1 MPGSSDASPTSSDSS
16 TSRLVS
22 HSDDLSL
29 PTVVVTVPRRC
40 SHDDVIAEDDHVT
53 NMAAND
59 TAPEVDRPSG
69 GGGGGVGGGRL
80 PVIRTVDERGSVQ
93 VKTSKANGIWSGGGG
108 RITPVETS
116 PCLLRPGELH
126 RRLNAVVRD
135 RIIFFTRKDRSLSAA
150 RDRSPSTQRC

>member
-1 MPGSSDASPTSSDSS
+1 
-16 TSRLVS
+16 VS

-59 TAPEVDRPSG
+59 AAPEVDRPSG
-69 GGGGGVGGGRL
+69 GGGGRL

-93 VKTSKANGIWSGGGG
+93 VKTSKANGIWSGGGD

-135 RIIFFTRKDRSLSAA
+135 RIIFFTRKDRSPSAA